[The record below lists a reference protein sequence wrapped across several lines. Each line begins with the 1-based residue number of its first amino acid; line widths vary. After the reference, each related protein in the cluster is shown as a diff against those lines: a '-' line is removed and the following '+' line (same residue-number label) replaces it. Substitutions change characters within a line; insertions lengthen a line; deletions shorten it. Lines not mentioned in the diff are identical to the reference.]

1 MTTPDDVLLETAQ
14 GRSLHIV
21 EDMQFQRWSWA
32 IERVAWGSMVLVVLL
47 ALAGVFAA
55 GPLSTATISDQAS
68 LVQIH
73 YERFA
78 RVSAPS
84 VLGIELAAG
93 AVTSSAEIEIGR
105 AFARAI
111 QIRPDTA
118 RAIARARRSGRQSD
132 TGLRAHRTWTTGI
145 VRDFPHAEPCRIPS
159 KASSAC
165 ADNRLFVSLSSSI
178 PEGGLPSWTP

>member
-14 GRSLHIV
+14 GSSLHIV

-68 LVQIH
+68 LVKVH

-84 VLGIELAAG
+84 VLGIELAPG

-105 AFARAI
+105 AIARAI
-111 QIRPDTA
+111 QIDRMQPAPSHERAGADGSLILDFEFTEPGRPAFVEIFLTPNHVGFVEG
-118 RAIARARRSGRQSD
+118 AI
-132 TGLRAHRTWTTGI
+132 GLRGQPALRFTQ
-145 VRDFPHAEPCRIPS
+145 
-159 KASSAC
+159 
-165 ADNRLFVSLSSSI
+165 FVY
-178 PEGGLPSWTP
+178 P